1 MYLAMKNAN
10 AWFYNTILK
19 TGSSVHCKSI
29 ITVVQICYS
38 QWVIVVTYFQ
48 RTYLDIMLNNYNV

>member
-1 MYLAMKNAN
+1 MKNAN